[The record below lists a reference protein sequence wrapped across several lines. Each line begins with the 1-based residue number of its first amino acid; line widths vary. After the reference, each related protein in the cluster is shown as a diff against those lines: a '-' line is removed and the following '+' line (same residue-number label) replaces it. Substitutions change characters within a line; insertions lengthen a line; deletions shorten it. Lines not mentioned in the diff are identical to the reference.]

1 MERTPWV
8 RKRLNGSEDESR
20 AILRQ
25 PIPIP
30 GEASE
35 LELATEAFYKQ
46 QVVEQ
51 FTAAVGAS
59 DQKSTPSENTPVHQ
73 GDGVPS

>member
-1 MERTPWV
+1 MNKLNPVVPEDLMITWDQVVERTPWV
-8 RKRLNGSEDESR
+8 GKHLNGSEDESR

-35 LELATEAFYKQ
+35 LELATEASYKQ
-46 QVVEQ
+46 
-51 FTAAVGAS
+51 
-59 DQKSTPSENTPVHQ
+59 
-73 GDGVPS
+73 